1 MPLPFQDIEYLRHG
15 TEAQQSA
22 YNALTTSNLVHVLRP
37 YQPLLVGTVPIGL
50 QQPGS
55 DLDIVCEV
63 HDLSAFEALVRQQF
77 DHYPNFTLR
86 RTERQG
92 HASIVVGF
100 TVGDWPV
107 ELFGQPVPSAQQ
119 HGYRHLLIEHRLL
132 TLGGTSFRTCVQLQ
146 RAAGLKTEPAFA
158 ACLGLA
164 GDPYAGL
171 LVLEASSDAELRHRY
186 FPSATS
192 LA

>member
-1 MPLPFQDIEYLRHG
+1 MSLPFQDIEYLRHG
-15 TEAQQSA
+15 TEVQQSA
-22 YNALTTSNLVHVLRP
+22 YNALTTGNLLHILRP

-63 HDLSAFEALVRQQF
+63 HDLGSFETLVRQQF
-77 DHYPNFTLR
+77 DHHPNFTLR

-119 HGYRHLLIEHRLL
+119 PGYRHLLVEHRLL

-146 RAAGLKTEPAFA
+146 RAAGFKTEPAFA

-164 GDPYAGL
+164 DDPYAGL
-171 LVLEASSDAELRHRY
+171 LALEAYSDEELQSRY
-186 FPSATS
+186 FPSTTS
-192 LA
+192 AA